1 LLLLGQKDADHIGC
15 QHLEP
20 PWIAGCEGEVRNRT
34 SCSSYFFFV
43 K

>member
-20 PWIAGCEGEVRNRT
+20 PWIAGCEGGVGARVMELGARGE
-34 SCSSYFFFV
+34 
-43 K
+43 